1 MRGGA
6 SSLEVLPMEEFLLIV
21 TLVTSLLG
29 LAKAAVELAGALCAR
44 ETRRE
49 DHADARSAR
58 HLDHK

>member
-1 MRGGA
+1 M
-6 SSLEVLPMEEFLLIV
+6 EVLPMEEFLLIV

-58 HLDHK
+58 HLNHK